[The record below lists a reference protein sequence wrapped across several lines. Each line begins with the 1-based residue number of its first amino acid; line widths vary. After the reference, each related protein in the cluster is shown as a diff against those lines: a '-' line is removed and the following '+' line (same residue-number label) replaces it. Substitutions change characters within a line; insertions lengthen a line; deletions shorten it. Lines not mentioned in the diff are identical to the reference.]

1 MFLAHPYRLLLIIPV
16 LVATAYLIKNGHRKG
31 LLATRAVVLM
41 LLIVSL
47 ASPYNLVVRTTFDET
62 PSVTIIDDHTGSMK
76 LFDND
81 TGQRLYDRLRSRT
94 PADIHQI
101 TGNRSAIG
109 DAITE
114 FARGNDNILLVSDG
128 NNNHGLDL
136 ADTIAFASTINT
148 TVCAIRQEPEQN
160 DLSVEIAGGKDVIV
174 GSEQSFGIVVR
185 QAGKDAR
192 YTLSVWIDGTKIDE
206 ETITQTG
213 REKTTPISYTFGSTG
228 SHTIKAEIM
237 PESEDL
243 RSINNVFY
251 KSVYA
256 IPKPKILLVSDR
268 DSPLSRTLSELY
280 DTSRVSSAASLDQD
294 QYLALVLDN
303 IHVNDL
309 DNEEISKLRTYLQ
322 DGGGLVVVGGD
333 RAYDKGGYYDSQF
346 ETLLPTKS
354 KGSDRGK
361 NVAVVIVIDTS
372 GSTSGVWGGDTET
385 KGFISKIIG
394 KIFGEKE
401 SNIKSDVEKAL
412 AINILRGINMNDHIG
427 VVAFN
432 TKATEVCPLTRGLY
446 KSMIEDKII
455 RLKKG
460 GCTYVTN
467 GLNMSEEMLKDY
479 VGGKNVIVISDGRDM
494 DKDTAKQ
501 IAERMCDAGIT
512 TFTVVVGDDP
522 GGVSFM
528 QSLAEAGGGICYRP
542 TESERLNI
550 IFGEKPEEPKDTTK
564 GEFPITVLN
573 PRHFISK
580 DLKLSGSITGYNAV
594 TPKTGAQTLVTTDA
608 GKPIVTAWRF
618 GMGHVVAFSTD
629 DGAGWSGALYSGE
642 NALLI
647 SRMVNWAVGD
657 PRRNDEIAISGDDVH
672 LGDPAVI
679 NVRSDTIPSINLDG
693 KKLELSQIDKDLYQ
707 TSIQTDSPG
716 FLDISGYAIAVN
728 YPEEFREVGLSE
740 DFYDTIRTFGGGVY
754 AEDEIEPLLNNL
766 RERSTRKVQE
776 HEEKRM
782 PFLLAAMIIFVGE
795 VAVRR
800 LREIKR
806 MRKG

>member
-354 KGSDRGK
+354 KESAGK
-361 NVAVVIVIDTS
+361 GKTVGVVIVIDIS
-372 GSTSGVWGGDTET
+372 GSVGTSYG
-385 KGFISKIIG
+385 
-394 KIFGEKE
+394 
-401 SNIKSDVEKAL
+401 SNTALSMEKAL
-412 AINILRGINMNDHIG
+412 AINILRGISINDHIG
-427 VVAFN
+427 VIAFSQQ
-432 TKATEVCPLTRGLY
+432 AYIVSPLTRGLY
-446 KSMIEDKII
+446 KSVIEDSIK
-455 RLKKG
+455 RLKHG
-460 GCTYVTN
+460 GTTHMN
-467 GLNMSEEMLKDY
+467 TAQDAAFKMLDGY
-479 VGGKNVIVISDGRDM
+479 TGAKNVIIISDG
-494 DKDTAKQ
+494 KTSNPDTCLNLAKSM
-501 IAERMCDAGIT
+501 ADAGIT
-512 TFTVVVGDDP
+512 TYAVGVGETTDEN
-522 GGVSFM
+522 FM
-528 QSLAEAGGGICYRP
+528 RSLASEGGGIYYRP

-564 GEFPITVLN
+564 GEFPVTVLN

-594 TPKTGAQTLVTTDA
+594 TPKTGAQTLVTTDT

-629 DGAGWSGALYSGE
+629 DGTGWSGALYSGE